1 MTYGKT
7 IESKIKAEIYIV
19 HFWSCI
25 GVEAERREAGI
36 SWLIGRSGR
45 MEEEEIYK
53 FLLLVDHGYLG
64 ALLDGLVVM
73 RDRYRGL
80 FGLDPS
86 PKF

>member
-19 HFWSCI
+19 HFCSCI
-25 GVEAERREAGI
+25 SVEAERREAGI

-45 MEEEEIYK
+45 MEEEKIYK